1 MKWKGFFAAILLSF
15 TLVLAGNVSAKTLT
29 INQGT
34 ASILLLDPQVERS
47 STAINF
53 FFSSMFDTLLMN
65 GKKMEI
71 EPMLATSCGKLGR
84 RDGLDAPARKGLNFT
99 MGHL

>member
-47 STAINF
+47 STAI
-53 FFSSMFDTLLMN
+53 
-65 GKKMEI
+65 
-71 EPMLATSCGKLGR
+71 
-84 RDGLDAPARKGLNFT
+84 
-99 MGHL
+99 